1 MFFKRKKR
9 PVPELI
15 SPSAVLLIE
24 CPGKRLYASREDNPA
39 AKAFFSLLGSE
50 PLSVSLSREGALAV
64 GALRKPLPADGAC
77 AAAKPGDLVLCG
89 DGRLALCLEACG
101 GPFTRLAR
109 IGSEKTDALLA
120 SLGGGETPVRFS
132 LEWSE

>member
-15 SPSAVLLIE
+15 RPSAVLLIE
-24 CPGKRLYASREDNPA
+24 CPGKRLYASPEDNPA
-39 AKAFFSLLGSE
+39 AKAFFSLLSSE

-64 GALRKPLPADGAC
+64 GALQNPLPADGAC

-109 IGSEKTDALLA
+109 IGSDVPEAFTA
-120 SLGGGETPVRFS
+120 SLAGGGATVTFS